1 MNSFNTSSDIFLIRV
16 VKKNRD
22 RIIQA
27 RFFAKQGQIIKRRST
42 NHFAP
47 NWQHTSNDD
56 HKIDTFDPQ
65 GFSCSFFICI
75 FMTSLNKLVFN
86 KGKMGCQ
93 MGFKILTTNPRVT
106 QRANKIVS
114 SKREPLKVCLLLF
127 SYSIADSMFKCHFKQ
142 SYDCCSPVKPINMY
156 KFTKV

>member
-1 MNSFNTSSDIFLIRV
+1 MISFNTSSDIFLIRV

-27 RFFAKQGQIIKRRST
+27 RFFAKQGQIIKRST

-93 MGFKILTTNPRVT
+93 MGFKILTTQGGYT
-106 QRANKIVS
+106 K
-114 SKREPLKVCLLLF
+114 SKQNCIF
-127 SYSIADSMFKCHFKQ
+127 
-142 SYDCCSPVKPINMY
+142 
-156 KFTKV
+156 

>member
-27 RFFAKQGQIIKRRST
+27 RFFAKQGQIIKRST

-56 HKIDTFDPQ
+56 HKIDTFAPQ
-65 GFSCSFFICI
+65 GFSCSFLYAFLWL
-75 FMTSLNKLVFN
+75 FW
-86 KGKMGCQ
+86 
-93 MGFKILTTNPRVT
+93 TN
-106 QRANKIVS
+106 
-114 SKREPLKVCLLLF
+114 
-127 SYSIADSMFKCHFKQ
+127 
-142 SYDCCSPVKPINMY
+142 
-156 KFTKV
+156 